1 MPYITIGKE
10 NSGNIDLYYKD
21 WGSGQPVVFSHGWP
35 LSADAWEDQ
44 MMFLASR
51 GYRCIAHDR
60 RGHGRS
66 SQPWNGNDMDTYADD
81 LAALVEA
88 LDLRNAVHVGHST
101 GGGEVAR
108 YIGRH
113 GTKRVAK
120 AVLVNGIPPLM
131 LKTPANPGGLPIE
144 AFDAIRA
151 GVLADRSQ
159 FFKDLTGS
167 FYGAN
172 RPGATVSQG
181 VRDSFWLQGMQA
193 GLKGAFDCIKVFSE
207 TDHTE
212 DLKKFDVPTLIIHG
226 DDDQIVPIGA
236 SAMLSSKIVKGSTL
250 KVYPG
255 APHGFPPPIRTRS
268 TQICSHSSRLSRSGA
283 GKATVSCWTFSG
295 RAVNRRRSLPKLSRR
310 RFSMTIK
317 QAPAIT
323 SHTVGDVITQT
334 AETRPPFPPFT
345 LETAI
350 QKVRAAENG
359 WNSCNP
365 EKVSLAYSAQ
375 SRWRNR
381 SELVVGRQQIVSFLQ
396 RKWAR
401 ELDYRLIKEL
411 WAFQDNRIAVRFAYE
426 WHDDAGNWFRSFGNE
441 NWEFDAHGLMTVRHA
456 SINDL
461 PIREEDR
468 KFHWPLGR
476 RPKDHPGLSSF
487 GF

>member
-21 WGSGQPVVFSHGWP
+21 WGSGQPIVFSHGWP

-44 MMFLASR
+44 MMFLASH

-81 LAALVEA
+81 LATLVEA

-120 AVLVNGIPPLM
+120 AVLVDGIPPLM
-131 LKTPANPGGLPIE
+131 LKMPANPDGLPIE

-159 FFKDLTGS
+159 FFKDLTGP

-172 RPGATVSQG
+172 RPGAKVSQG

-193 GLKGAFDCIKVFSE
+193 GLKGVFDCIKVFSE

-255 APHGFPPPIRTRS
+255 APHGLPTTHKDQVNTDLLAF
-268 TQICSHSSRLSRSGA
+268 L
-283 GKATVSCWTFSG
+283 
-295 RAVNRRRSLPKLSRR
+295 RA
-310 RFSMTIK
+310 
-317 QAPAIT
+317 
-323 SHTVGDVITQT
+323 
-334 AETRPPFPPFT
+334 
-345 LETAI
+345 
-350 QKVRAAENG
+350 
-359 WNSCNP
+359 
-365 EKVSLAYSAQ
+365 
-375 SRWRNR
+375 
-381 SELVVGRQQIVSFLQ
+381 
-396 RKWAR
+396 
-401 ELDYRLIKEL
+401 
-411 WAFQDNRIAVRFAYE
+411 
-426 WHDDAGNWFRSFGNE
+426 
-441 NWEFDAHGLMTVRHA
+441 
-456 SINDL
+456 
-461 PIREEDR
+461 
-468 KFHWPLGR
+468 
-476 RPKDHPGLSSF
+476 
-487 GF
+487 